1 MIIYMKKVLLLVF
14 MLIFLVGCGKNENE
28 LIMVTEAGFAPYE
41 YYDNGEIVGVDVD
54 IANEIAKEMGK
65 KLVVKDVAFDSIIN
79 EVKTGKADFGAASIS
94 YSDERAEEVDFS
106 VNYSVSKQVVIVKEN
121 SAITSTKDID
131 NKKIAVQL
139 GSIADTYVTDNYK
152 NAEIVRQKKYLAAI
166 EDLKSD
172 KVDAVVMD
180 ELPAKE
186 IISSNNGL
194 KILEGSLAN
203 DSYGMVVK
211 KGNSELLNIINKVLN
226 RLKEEGKIEE
236 FVIKHTS

>member
-1 MIIYMKKVLLLVF
+1 MKKVLLLVF

-79 EVKTGKADFGAASIS
+79 EVKTGKADFGVAGIS

-121 SAITSTKDID
+121 SSITSIKDIG

-152 NAEIVRQKKYLAAI
+152 NAEIVRQKKYLADI